1 MHTAA
6 LQIGHVNVAGFKA
19 GQREGVSHFHMRVD
33 ALLTQDGHARPRE
46 RRRWRFGAEGR
57 RRREDFGKLL
67 WQDHMQA
74 GVVWIAHARV
84 FGVSALRVV
93 ALLAD
98 FPAHSVPHLMQ
109 VLQ

>member
-1 MHTAA
+1 MRAAA

-19 GQREGVSHFHMRVD
+19 GQREGVSHLHMRVH
-33 ALLTQDGHARPRE
+33 ALLTQDGYARAKQ
-46 RRRWRFGAEGR
+46 GQCGGSVKSSGLGEGL
-57 RRREDFGKLL
+57 G
-67 WQDHMQA
+67 QPHVQA
-74 GVVWIAHARV
+74 GVLRIADARML
-84 FGVSALRVV
+84 GVSALRVV